1 MGLLKDSDKNEAGFL
16 ERGACL
22 IFCCL
27 NRRAGSAKGNRKG
40 RAGSG
45 SPFAQTPDVF
55 IKGDCC
61 GLRSVLLSARES
73 RAARVRCG
81 AAEGFCASRR

>member
-40 RAGSG
+40 RDAQRQ
-45 SPFAQTPDVF
+45 PFARTPDVF
-55 IKGDCC
+55 
-61 GLRSVLLSARES
+61 L
-73 RAARVRCG
+73 
-81 AAEGFCASRR
+81 

>member
-27 NRRAGSAKGNRKG
+27 KRRPQKGTQRPG
-40 RAGSG
+40 RQ
-45 SPFAQTPDVF
+45 PFARTPDAF
-55 IKGDCC
+55 IKEDCC

-73 RAARVRCG
+73 RAARARCG
-81 AAEGFCASRR
+81 AAEGFCTSRR